1 MCRLFGMHAGD
12 KPAKATFWLLQAP
25 NSLSLQSYYEPDGT
39 GIGTFDADG
48 SALVNKQPLTAWRDR
63 DFATEAK
70 DLESTTFLAH
80 VRYASTGDHTEANT
94 HPFEQDNRLFAHNGV
109 VGGLEVLDE
118 RLEAL
123 GVGEIVLGQTDSE
136 RIFALITAEIRK
148 AQGDVAE
155 GIRSAVQWAAENLP
169 IYSLNFIMTT
179 ATDLWALR
187 YPQTHE
193 LFVLDRRT
201 APNVVGP
208 LHVHSHRIRAHSQDL
223 AQRDVVIVSTEKM
236 TDDQR
241 WRLMESGELI
251 HVRHDLDV
259 ESNVVFS
266 QAPRTLMKLEQLGA
280 VAAASQHP
288 VS

>member
-25 NSLSLQSYYEPDGT
+25 NSLSLQSHHEPDGT

-70 DLESTTFLAH
+70 DLASTTFLAH
-80 VRYASTGDHTEANT
+80 VRYASAGDHTEVNT

-201 APNVVGP
+201 APNVVEP